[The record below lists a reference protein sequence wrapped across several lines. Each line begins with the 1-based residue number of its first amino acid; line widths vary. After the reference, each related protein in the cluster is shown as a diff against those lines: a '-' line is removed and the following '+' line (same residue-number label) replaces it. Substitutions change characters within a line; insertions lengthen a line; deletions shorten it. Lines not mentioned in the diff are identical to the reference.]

1 MADVNWRKHGCDL
14 CLSVMLIGAA
24 VVAAAVCAVL
34 GAAGIPLLLQVL
46 VFLFVWALLGWIA
59 DGYCASRSVELEA
72 VVAPRVVAPD
82 QMAEA
87 PSTSVEDDAYSADT
101 ETSGVTEAPRPN
113 PAAEE
118 TPEPQAELKAAPEP
132 SSASESLNVD
142 RDGDGVVEG
151 INEGTKP
158 DVLKSARGGVADD
171 LKKIKGIGPK
181 LETVC
186 NELGFYHF
194 DQIASWTSDEV
205 AWVDS
210 NLEGFR
216 GRVTRDDWV
225 AQAKLLAAGG
235 ETDFSKR
242 VDEGDVPSSQ

>member
-1 MADVNWRKHGCDL
+1 DL

-24 VVAAAVCAVL
+24 VISAAVCAVL

-59 DGYCASRSVELEA
+59 DGYCASRSIELEA
-72 VVAPRVVAPD
+72 AVAPRVTVPD
-82 QMAEA
+82 RMAET
-87 PSTSVEDDAYSADT
+87 PSTSGEEDTHSTVT
-101 ETSGVTEAPRPN
+101 ETSGATESARPN
-113 PAAEE
+113 PVAEE
-118 TPEPQAELKAAPEP
+118 TSTRQAEADAAPETL
-132 SSASESLNVD
+132 SASGPMNVD
-142 RDGDGVVEG
+142 RDGNGAVEG
-151 INEGTKP
+151 IGEGTKP
-158 DVLKSARGGVADD
+158 DVLKSPRGGAADD

-181 LETVC
+181 LEKVC
-186 NELGFYHF
+186 NGLGFYHF
-194 DQIASWTSDEV
+194 DQIANWTSGEV